1 MAEDKNRNTPNN
13 NSDNKGF
20 EKDVNAASSKPKMPQ
35 QDPDDLPD
43 SERDMERLQ
52 PETTI
57 INLPDVDDIPGQE
70 HIHVPSLG
78 EISDT
83 TISSDDEEGEDIFD
97 NDKNTRDS

>member
-1 MAEDKNRNTPNN
+1 MVEDKNRNTQNN
-13 NSDNKGF
+13 NVDNDF
-20 EKDVNAASSKPKMPQ
+20 QKDDNATSYKPKMPK

-43 SERDMERLQ
+43 SERDKERLQ

-83 TISSDDEEGEDIFD
+83 TISSDDEEGEDIFED
-97 NDKNTRDS
+97 DKNTRDS